1 MKKVNNK
8 GSSAIVGGT
17 AFSALLTILF
27 ILLKISKVIKWSW
40 LWALS
45 PLWIPSAIFC
55 TLLILFI
62 IIGIFTDK

>member
-17 AFSALLTILF
+17 AFSGLLTTLF
-27 ILLKISKVIKWSW
+27 ILLKISKAIKWSW
-40 LWALS
+40 LWVLS
-45 PLWIPSAIFC
+45 PLWIPSVIFC
-55 TLLILFI
+55 ILLTLFI